1 MAKMIPHR
9 AYETGSEGEDR
20 IFESLQTRLPDAY
33 TVFHSVR
40 WIGSDRKRSQG
51 EADFIVFHPQKGLL
65 IIEVKAGIISVD
77 NNRTWYQ
84 TNRNTN
90 VTKAIF
96 DPEKQADE
104 SKFKFISLLGNLNC
118 LVCHAVWFPSVSFPK
133 NNLPPNYHPDMILDG
148 ESVLN
153 PEKAIEKALAYWG
166 KQHNRSTQLN
176 KSQEEFLIQKIA
188 PTLNLLPSLK
198 LDFDN
203 REDRFVK
210 LTTEQIRILDFL
222 KLQQK
227 AAISGSAGT
236 GKTFIALEK
245 ARQLN
250 QEGAKVLFLC
260 YNRLL
265 ADFLKD
271 NFSHYGF
278 QISTFDSLTRKYI
291 GEQKDFKLA
300 RAKFLEY
307 LIDNDNDFDYTDV
320 IIDEGQDFENDWLE
334 YLDFRISKDN
344 CFYVF
349 YDQQQC
355 LYSDELSNW
364 LKNAP
369 CRLTL
374 TINCRNTEAIAK
386 TAYGSLGKS
395 SQNQPNLSGIEG
407 QQPEIIS
414 ILEPKELSKWID
426 STVNKY
432 ILETKTD
439 PSNVAVI
446 TMETY
451 SKSILDQVSMYS
463 KLNYADSK
471 LKGKVCKTTARKFKG
486 LEADLVI
493 ITDLDWNALVD
504 VTYRKLFY
512 TSCSRAKHNLYIVSQ
527 GIDTIDIDF
536 VLKQIQSDDSKRKGK
551 RRFLKLF
558 NLKENEVIRY

>member
-1 MAKMIPHR
+1 MAKMIPHT

-20 IFESLQTRLPDAY
+20 IFESLQTSLPDNY

-51 EADFIVFHPQKGLL
+51 EADFIVFHPQKGVL

-84 TNRNTN
+84 TNRNTGI
-90 VTKAIF
+90 KKEIF

-104 SKFKFISLLGNLNC
+104 SKFKFIALLGNINC

-153 PEKAIEKALAYWG
+153 PEKAIENVFNYWS
-166 KQHNRSTQLN
+166 KQLKRTTQLN
-176 KSQEEFLIQKIA
+176 KAQEESVIQKIA

-203 REDRFVK
+203 REQRFVK
-210 LTTEQIRILDFL
+210 LTNEQIRILDFL

-245 ARQLN
+245 ARQLH
-250 QEGAKVLFLC
+250 QEGAKVVFLC
-260 YNRLL
+260 FNRLL

-278 QISTFDSLTRKYI
+278 YISTFDSLARKYV
-291 GEQKDFKLA
+291 GEQRDFKISQ
-300 RAKFLEY
+300 AKFLDY
-307 LIDNDNDFDYTDV
+307 LVDKENDFEFTDV

-334 YLDFRISKDN
+334 YLDYRISNEN

-355 LYSDELSNW
+355 LYSDDLSNW

-374 TINCRNTEAIAK
+374 TVNCRNTEAIAK
-386 TAYGSLGKS
+386 TAYGSLGKTP
-395 SQNQPNLSGIEG
+395 NQPNLSGIDGE
-407 QQPEIIS
+407 QPEIIS
-414 ILEPKELSKWID
+414 VLEPKSLAKHID
-426 STVNKY
+426 TLVNKY
-432 ILETKTD
+432 IIETKTD
-439 PSNVAVI
+439 PSNIAII
-446 TMETY
+446 TMASYMDSLLEQM
-451 SKSILDQVSMYS
+451 SAFS

-471 LKGKVCKTTARKFKG
+471 QKGKVCKTTARKFKG

-493 ITDLDWNALVD
+493 ITDIDWNSLTE

-512 TSCSRAKHNLYIVSQ
+512 TSCSRAKHNLYLVSQ
-527 GIDTIDIDF
+527 ELDTIDTDF
-536 VLKQIQSDDSKRKGK
+536 ILKQIQSEDSKRKGK

-558 NLKENEVIRY
+558 NLKENEVIRH

>member
-1 MAKMIPHR
+1 MAKMIPHT

-20 IFESLQTRLPDAY
+20 IFESLQTSLPDTY

-40 WIGSDRKRSQG
+40 WIGSDRRRSQG
-51 EADFIVFHPQKGLL
+51 EADFIVFHPQKGVL

-84 TNRNTN
+84 TNRNTGI
-90 VTKAIF
+90 KKEIF

-104 SKFKFISLLGNLNC
+104 SKFKFIALLGTINC

-153 PEKAIEKALAYWG
+153 PEKAIENVFNYWS
-166 KQHNRSTQLN
+166 KQLNRTTQLN
-176 KSQEEFLIQKIA
+176 KSQEESVIQKIA

-203 REDRFVK
+203 REQRFVK
-210 LTTEQIRILDFL
+210 LTNEQIRILDFL

-245 ARQLN
+245 ARQLH
-250 QEGAKVLFLC
+250 QEGAKVVFLC
-260 YNRLL
+260 FNRLL

-278 QISTFDSLTRKYI
+278 YISTFDSLARIYV
-291 GEQKDFKLA
+291 GEQRDFKISQ
-300 RAKFLEY
+300 AKFLDY
-307 LIDNDNDFDYTDV
+307 LVDRENDFEFTDV

-334 YLDFRISKDN
+334 YLDYRISNEN

-355 LYSDELSNW
+355 LYSDDLSNW

-374 TINCRNTEAIAK
+374 TVNCRNTEAIAK
-386 TAYGSLGKS
+386 TAYGSLGKTP
-395 SQNQPNLSGIEG
+395 NQPNLSGIDGE
-407 QQPEIIS
+407 QPEIIS
-414 ILEPKELSKWID
+414 VLEPKSLAKHID
-426 STVNKY
+426 TLVNKY
-432 ILETKTD
+432 IIETKTD
-439 PSNVAVI
+439 QSNIAII
-446 TMETY
+446 TMASYMDSLLEQM
-451 SKSILDQVSMYS
+451 SAFS

-471 LKGKVCKTTARKFKG
+471 QKGKVCKTTARKFKG

-493 ITDLDWNALVD
+493 ITDIDWNALTE

-512 TSCSRAKHNLYIVSQ
+512 TSCSRAKHNLYLVSQ
-527 GIDTIDIDF
+527 ELDTIDTDF
-536 VLKQIQSDDSKRKGK
+536 ILKQIQSEDSKRKGK

-558 NLKENEVIRY
+558 NLKENEVIRH

>member
-1 MAKMIPHR
+1 MAKMIPHT

-20 IFESLQTRLPDAY
+20 IFESLQTSLPDAY

-51 EADFIVFHPQKGLL
+51 EADFIVFHPQKGVL

-84 TNRNTN
+84 TNRNTGI
-90 VTKAIF
+90 KKEIF

-104 SKFKFISLLGNLNC
+104 SKFKFIALLGNINC

-153 PEKAIEKALAYWG
+153 PEKAIENVFNYWS
-166 KQHNRSTQLN
+166 KELNRTTQLN
-176 KSQEEFLIQKIA
+176 KAQEESVIQKIA

-203 REDRFVK
+203 REQRFVK
-210 LTTEQIRILDFL
+210 LTNEQIRILDFL

-245 ARQLN
+245 ARQLH
-250 QEGAKVLFLC
+250 QEGAKVVFLC
-260 YNRLL
+260 FNRLL

-278 QISTFDSLTRKYI
+278 YISTFDSLARKYV
-291 GEQKDFKLA
+291 GEQRDFKISQ
-300 RAKFLEY
+300 AKFLDY
-307 LIDNDNDFDYTDV
+307 LVDKENDFEFTDV

-334 YLDFRISKDN
+334 YLDYRISNEN

-355 LYSDELSNW
+355 LYSDDLSNW

-374 TINCRNTEAIAK
+374 TVNCRNTEAIAK
-386 TAYGSLGKS
+386 TAYGSLGKTP
-395 SQNQPNLSGIEG
+395 NQPNLSGIDGE
-407 QQPEIIS
+407 QPEIIS
-414 ILEPKELSKWID
+414 VLEPKSLAKHID
-426 STVNKY
+426 TLVNKY
-432 ILETKTD
+432 IIETKTD
-439 PSNVAVI
+439 PSNIAII
-446 TMETY
+446 TMASYMDSLLEQM
-451 SKSILDQVSMYS
+451 SAFS

-471 LKGKVCKTTARKFKG
+471 QKGKVCKTTARKFKG

-493 ITDLDWNALVD
+493 ITDIDWNSLTE

-512 TSCSRAKHNLYIVSQ
+512 TSCSRAKHNLYLVSQ
-527 GIDTIDIDF
+527 ELDTIDTDF
-536 VLKQIQSDDSKRKGK
+536 ILKQIQSEDSKRKGK

-558 NLKENEVIRY
+558 NLKENEVIRH

>member
-1 MAKMIPHR
+1 MAKMIPHT
-9 AYETGSEGEDR
+9 AYETASEGEDR
-20 IFESLQTRLPDAY
+20 IFESLQTSLPDSY

-51 EADFIVFHPQKGLL
+51 EADFIVFHPQKGVL

-84 TNRNTN
+84 TNRNTGI
-90 VTKAIF
+90 KKEIF

-104 SKFKFISLLGNLNC
+104 SKFKFIALLGNINC

-153 PEKAIEKALAYWG
+153 PEKAIENVFNYWS
-166 KQHNRSTQLN
+166 KELNRTTQLN
-176 KSQEEFLIQKIA
+176 KAQEESVIQKIA

-203 REDRFVK
+203 REQRFVK
-210 LTTEQIRILDFL
+210 LTNEQIRILDFL

-245 ARQLN
+245 ARQLH
-250 QEGAKVLFLC
+250 QEGAKVVFLC
-260 YNRLL
+260 FNRLL

-278 QISTFDSLTRKYI
+278 YISTFDSLARKYV
-291 GEQKDFKLA
+291 GEQRDFKISQ
-300 RAKFLEY
+300 AKFLDY
-307 LIDNDNDFDYTDV
+307 LVDKENDFEFTDV

-334 YLDFRISKDN
+334 YLDYRISNEN

-355 LYSDELSNW
+355 LYSDDLSNW

-374 TINCRNTEAIAK
+374 TVNCRNTEAIAK
-386 TAYGSLGKS
+386 TAYGSLGKTP
-395 SQNQPNLSGIEG
+395 NQPNLSGIDGE
-407 QQPEIIS
+407 QPEIIS
-414 ILEPKELSKWID
+414 VLEPKSLAKHID
-426 STVNKY
+426 TLVNKY
-432 ILETKTD
+432 IIETKTD
-439 PSNVAVI
+439 PSNIAII
-446 TMETY
+446 TMASYMDSLLEQM
-451 SKSILDQVSMYS
+451 SAFS

-471 LKGKVCKTTARKFKG
+471 QKGKVCKTTARKFKG

-493 ITDLDWNALVD
+493 ITDIDWNSLTE

-512 TSCSRAKHNLYIVSQ
+512 TSCSRAKHNLYLVSQ
-527 GIDTIDIDF
+527 ELDTIDTDF
-536 VLKQIQSDDSKRKGK
+536 ILKQIQSEDSKRKGK

-558 NLKENEVIRY
+558 NLKENEVIRH

>member
-1 MAKMIPHR
+1 MAKMIPHT

-20 IFESLQTRLPDAY
+20 IFESLQTSLPDTY

-51 EADFIVFHPQKGLL
+51 EADFIVFHPQKGVL

-77 NNRTWYQ
+77 NDRTWYQ
-84 TNRNTN
+84 TNRNTGI
-90 VTKAIF
+90 KKEIF

-104 SKFKFISLLGNLNC
+104 SKFKFIALLGNINC

-133 NNLPPNYHPDMILDG
+133 NNLPPNYHSDMILDG

-153 PEKAIEKALAYWG
+153 PEKAIENVFNYWS
-166 KQHNRSTQLN
+166 KQLNRTTQLN
-176 KSQEEFLIQKIA
+176 KSQEESVIQKIA

-203 REDRFVK
+203 REQRFVK
-210 LTTEQIRILDFL
+210 LTNEQIRILDFL
-222 KLQQK
+222 KLQPK

-245 ARQLN
+245 ARQLH
-250 QEGAKVLFLC
+250 QEGAKVVFLC
-260 YNRLL
+260 FNRLL

-278 QISTFDSLTRKYI
+278 YISTFDSLARKYV
-291 GEQKDFKLA
+291 GEQRDFKISQ
-300 RAKFLEY
+300 AKFLDY
-307 LIDNDNDFDYTDV
+307 LVDKENDFEFTDV

-334 YLDFRISKDN
+334 YLDYRISNEN

-355 LYSDELSNW
+355 LYSDDLSNW

-374 TINCRNTEAIAK
+374 TVNCRNTEAIAK
-386 TAYGSLGKS
+386 TAYGSLGKTP
-395 SQNQPNLSGIEG
+395 NQPNLSGIDGE
-407 QQPEIIS
+407 QPEIIS
-414 ILEPKELSKWID
+414 VLEPKNLAKHID
-426 STVNKY
+426 TLVNKY
-432 ILETKTD
+432 IIETKTD
-439 PSNVAVI
+439 PSNIAII
-446 TMETY
+446 TMASYIDSLLEQM
-451 SKSILDQVSMYS
+451 SAFS

-471 LKGKVCKTTARKFKG
+471 QKGKVCKTTARKFKG

-493 ITDLDWNALVD
+493 ITDIDWNALTE

-512 TSCSRAKHNLYIVSQ
+512 TSCSRAKHNLYLVSQ
-527 GIDTIDIDF
+527 ELDTIDTDF
-536 VLKQIQSDDSKRKGK
+536 ILKQIQSEDSKRKGK

-558 NLKENEVIRY
+558 NLKENEVIRH

>member
-1 MAKMIPHR
+1 MAKMIPHT

-20 IFESLQTRLPDAY
+20 IFESLQSQLPNTY

-40 WIGSDRKRSQG
+40 WIGSDRRRSQG
-51 EADFIVFHPQKGLL
+51 EADFIVFHPHKGVL
-65 IIEVKAGIISVD
+65 IIEVKAGLIAVD

-84 TNRNTN
+84 TNRNTGI
-90 VTKAIF
+90 KKEIF

-104 SKFKFISLLGNLNC
+104 SKFKFIALLGNINC

-133 NNLPPNYHPDMILDG
+133 NNLPPNYHPDMVLDG
-148 ESVLN
+148 DSILN
-153 PEKAIEKALAYWG
+153 SEKAIENAFNYWS
-166 KQHNRSTQLN
+166 KQLNRTTQLN
-176 KSQEEFLIQKIA
+176 KSQEEVVIQKIA
-188 PTLNLLPSLK
+188 PTLNLVPSLK
-198 LDFDN
+198 LDYDN
-203 REDRFVK
+203 REERFVK
-210 LTTEQIRILDFL
+210 LTNEQIRILDFL

-245 ARQLN
+245 AKQLH
-250 QEGAKVLFLC
+250 QEGAKVIFLC
-260 YNRLL
+260 FNRLL

-278 QISTFDSLTRKYI
+278 HISTFDGLARKYV
-291 GEQKDFKLA
+291 GEQRDFKLA
-300 RAKFLEY
+300 KAKFLDY
-307 LIDNDNDFDYTDV
+307 LIDKENDFEYTDV

-334 YLDFRISKDN
+334 YLDYRISNDN

-355 LYSDELSNW
+355 LYSDDLSNW

-395 SQNQPNLSGIEG
+395 QNQPNLSGIEG
-407 QQPEIIS
+407 EQAELITIVEPE
-414 ILEPKELSKWID
+414 ELAKWID
-426 STVNKY
+426 TNINKY
-432 ILETKTD
+432 LIETKTD
-439 PSNVAVI
+439 PSNAAVI
-446 TMETY
+446 TMAAYNGSALEQT
-451 SKSILDQVSMYS
+451 DVHS
-463 KLNYADSK
+463 KLNYAEGKS
-471 LKGKVCKTTARKFKG
+471 KGKVCRTTARKFKG
-486 LEADLVI
+486 LEADIVI
-493 ITDLDWNALVD
+493 ITDLDWNALED

-512 TSCSRAKHNLYIVSQ
+512 TSCSRAKHNLFIISQ
-527 GIDTIDIDF
+527 SIETINTEF

-558 NLKENEVIRY
+558 NLKENEVIRH

>member
-1 MAKMIPHR
+1 MAKMIPHT

-20 IFESLQTRLPDAY
+20 IFESLQTSLPDAY

-51 EADFIVFHPQKGLL
+51 EADFIVFHPQKGVL

-84 TNRNTN
+84 TNRNTGI
-90 VTKAIF
+90 KKEIF

-104 SKFKFISLLGNLNC
+104 SKFKFIALLGNINC

-153 PEKAIEKALAYWG
+153 PEKAIENVFNYWS
-166 KQHNRSTQLN
+166 KELNRTTQLN
-176 KSQEEFLIQKIA
+176 KAQEESVIQKIA

-203 REDRFVK
+203 REQRFVK
-210 LTTEQIRILDFL
+210 LTNEQIRILDFL

-245 ARQLN
+245 ARQLH
-250 QEGAKVLFLC
+250 QEGAKVVFLC
-260 YNRLL
+260 FNRLL

-278 QISTFDSLTRKYI
+278 YISTFDSLARKYV
-291 GEQKDFKLA
+291 GEQRDFKISQ
-300 RAKFLEY
+300 AKFLDY
-307 LIDNDNDFDYTDV
+307 LVDKENDFEFTDV

-334 YLDFRISKDN
+334 YLDYRISNEN

-355 LYSDELSNW
+355 LYSDDLSNW

-374 TINCRNTEAIAK
+374 TVNCRNTEAIAK
-386 TAYGSLGKS
+386 TAYGSLGKTP
-395 SQNQPNLSGIEG
+395 NQPNLSGIDGE
-407 QQPEIIS
+407 QPEIIS
-414 ILEPKELSKWID
+414 VLEPKSLAKHID
-426 STVNKY
+426 TLVNKY
-432 ILETKTD
+432 IIETKTD
-439 PSNVAVI
+439 PSNIAII
-446 TMETY
+446 TMASYMDSLLEQM
-451 SKSILDQVSMYS
+451 SAFS

-471 LKGKVCKTTARKFKG
+471 QKGKVCKTTARKFKG

-493 ITDLDWNALVD
+493 ITDIDWNALTE

-512 TSCSRAKHNLYIVSQ
+512 TSCSRAKHNLYLVSQ
-527 GIDTIDIDF
+527 ELDTIDTDF
-536 VLKQIQSDDSKRKGK
+536 ILKQIQSEDSKRKGK

-558 NLKENEVIRY
+558 NLKENEVIRH

>member
-1 MAKMIPHR
+1 MAKMIPHK

-20 IFESLQTRLPDAY
+20 IFESLQMQLPNDY

-51 EADFIVFHPQKGLL
+51 EADFIVFHPNKGVL
-65 IIEVKAGIISVD
+65 IIEVKAGIIAVD

-84 TNRNTN
+84 TNRNTGIQ
-90 VTKAIF
+90 KEIF

-104 SKFKFISLLGNLNC
+104 SKFKFISLLGNINC
-118 LVCHAVWFPSVSFPK
+118 LVCHAVWFPSVTFPK

-148 ESVLN
+148 ESVLDSK
-153 PEKAIEKALAYWG
+153 KAIEKVFNYWS
-166 KQHNRSTQLN
+166 NQLN
-176 KSQEEFLIQKIA
+176 RTTDLSKAQEDSIIQKIA
-188 PTLNLLPSLK
+188 PTLNLIPSLK
-198 LDFDN
+198 LDYNN
-203 REDRFVK
+203 REERFVK
-210 LTTEQIRILDFL
+210 LTNEQIKILDFL

-245 ARQLN
+245 ARQLH
-250 QEGAKVLFLC
+250 QEGSKVLFLC

-278 QISTFDSLTRKYI
+278 HISTFDSLARKYV
-291 GEQKDFKLA
+291 GEQRDFKLA
-300 RAKFLEY
+300 QAKFLDY
-307 LIDNDNDFDYTDV
+307 LIEKDNDFDYTDI

-334 YLDFRISKDN
+334 YLDFRISNEN

-395 SQNQPNLSGIEG
+395 QNQPNLSGIEG
-407 QQPEIIS
+407 EQPEVIS
-414 ILEPKELSKWID
+414 ILEPKELAKWID
-426 STVNKY
+426 TTVNRY
-432 ILETKTD
+432 LIETKTD
-439 PSNVAVI
+439 PSNVAII
-446 TMETY
+446 TMTSYINSVLEEA
-451 SKSILDQVSMYS
+451 SSFS
-463 KLNYADSK
+463 KLNYHESK
-471 LKGKVCKTTARKFKG
+471 SKGKICKTTARKFKG

-493 ITDLDWNALVD
+493 ITDLDWNALED

-527 GIDTIDIDF
+527 DIDSIDIDII
-536 VLKQIQSDDSKRKGK
+536 LKHIQSDDSKRKGK
-551 RRFLKLF
+551 RRFLKLL
-558 NLKENEVIRY
+558 NLKENEVIRHK

>member
-1 MAKMIPHR
+1 MAKMIPHT

-20 IFESLQTRLPDAY
+20 IFESLQTQLPNSY

-40 WIGSDRKRSQG
+40 WIGSDRRRSQG
-51 EADFIVFHPQKGLL
+51 EADFIVFHPQKGVL
-65 IIEVKAGIISVD
+65 IIEVKAGLIAVD
-77 NNRTWYQ
+77 SNRTWYQ
-84 TNRNTN
+84 TNRNTGIE
-90 VTKAIF
+90 KEIF

-104 SKFKFISLLGNLNC
+104 SKFKFISLLGNINC

-148 ESVLN
+148 EAILN
-153 PEKAIEKALAYWG
+153 PEKTIENVFNYWS
-166 KQHNRSTQLN
+166 KQLNRTTQLN
-176 KSQEEFLIQKIA
+176 QSEEDIVIQKIA

-198 LDFDN
+198 LDYDN
-203 REDRFVK
+203 REERFVK
-210 LTTEQIRILDFL
+210 LTNEQIRILDFL

-245 ARQLN
+245 ARQLH
-250 QEGAKVLFLC
+250 QEGAKVVFLC
-260 YNRLL
+260 FNRLL

-278 QISTFDSLTRKYI
+278 YISTFDSLARKYV
-291 GEQKDFKLA
+291 GEQRDFKLTQ
-300 RAKFLEY
+300 AKFLDY
-307 LIDNDNDFDYTDV
+307 LIDKENDFEYTDV

-334 YLDFRISKDN
+334 YLDYRVSSEN

-395 SQNQPNLSGIEG
+395 QNQPNLSGIEG
-407 QQPEIIS
+407 EQPEIIS
-414 ILEPKELSKWID
+414 ILEPKELAKWLDKTI
-426 STVNKY
+426 NKY
-432 ILETKTD
+432 LIETKTD
-439 PSNVAVI
+439 PCNVAVI
-446 TMETY
+446 TMTTY
-451 SKSILDQVSMYS
+451 GNSVLEQTGLHS
-463 KLNYADSK
+463 KLNYVESK
-471 LKGKVCKTTARKFKG
+471 TKGKICRTTARKFKG
-486 LEADLVI
+486 LEADLVV
-493 ITDLDWNALVD
+493 ITDLDWNALED

-512 TSCSRAKHNLYIVSQ
+512 TSCSRAKHNLYIISQ
-527 GIDTIDIDF
+527 KIDKIDIEF

-558 NLKENEVIRY
+558 NLKENEVIRH

>member
-1 MAKMIPHR
+1 MAKMIPNTT
-9 AYETGSEGEDR
+9 YETGSEGEDR
-20 IFESLQTRLPDAY
+20 IFESLQTSLPDTY

-51 EADFIVFHPQKGLL
+51 EADFIVFHPQKGVL

-84 TNRNTN
+84 TNRNTGI
-90 VTKAIF
+90 KKEIF

-104 SKFKFISLLGNLNC
+104 SKFKFIALLGNINC

-153 PEKAIEKALAYWG
+153 PDKAIENVFNYWS
-166 KQHNRSTQLN
+166 KQLNRTTQLN
-176 KSQEEFLIQKIA
+176 KSQEESVIQKIA

-203 REDRFVK
+203 REQRFVK
-210 LTTEQIRILDFL
+210 LTNEQIRILDFL

-245 ARQLN
+245 ARQLH
-250 QEGAKVLFLC
+250 QEGAKVVFLC
-260 YNRLL
+260 FNRLL

-278 QISTFDSLTRKYI
+278 YISTFDSLARKYV
-291 GEQKDFKLA
+291 GEQRDFKISQ
-300 RAKFLEY
+300 AKFLDY
-307 LIDNDNDFDYTDV
+307 LVDKENDFEFTDV

-334 YLDFRISKDN
+334 YLDYRISNEN

-355 LYSDELSNW
+355 LYSDDLSNW

-374 TINCRNTEAIAK
+374 TVNCRNTEAIAK
-386 TAYGSLGKS
+386 TAYGSLGKTP
-395 SQNQPNLSGIEG
+395 NQPNLSGIDGE
-407 QQPEIIS
+407 QPEIIS
-414 ILEPKELSKWID
+414 VLEPKSLAKHID
-426 STVNKY
+426 TLVNKY
-432 ILETKTD
+432 IIETKTD
-439 PSNVAVI
+439 PSNIAII
-446 TMETY
+446 TM
-451 SKSILDQVSMYS
+451 VSYMDSLLEQMSAFS

-471 LKGKVCKTTARKFKG
+471 QKGKVCKTTARKFKG

-493 ITDLDWNALVD
+493 ITDIDWNALTE

-512 TSCSRAKHNLYIVSQ
+512 TSCSRAKHNLYLVSQ
-527 GIDTIDIDF
+527 ELDTIDTDF
-536 VLKQIQSDDSKRKGK
+536 ILKQIQSEDSKRKGK

-558 NLKENEVIRY
+558 NLKENEVIRH

>member
-1 MAKMIPHR
+1 MAKMIPHK

-20 IFESLQTRLPDAY
+20 IFESLQMQLPNDY

-51 EADFIVFHPQKGLL
+51 EADFIVFHPNKGVL
-65 IIEVKAGIISVD
+65 IIEVKAGIIAVD

-84 TNRNTN
+84 TNRNTGIQ
-90 VTKAIF
+90 KEIF

-104 SKFKFISLLGNLNC
+104 SKFKFISLLGNINC
-118 LVCHAVWFPSVSFPK
+118 LVCHAVWFPSVTFPK
-133 NNLPPNYHPDMILDG
+133 NNLSPNYHPDMILDG
-148 ESVLN
+148 ESVLDSK
-153 PEKAIEKALAYWG
+153 KAIEKVFNYWS
-166 KQHNRSTQLN
+166 NQLN
-176 KSQEEFLIQKIA
+176 RTTNLSKIQEDSIIQKIA
-188 PTLNLLPSLK
+188 PTLNLIPSLK
-198 LDFDN
+198 LDYNN
-203 REDRFVK
+203 REERFVK
-210 LTTEQIRILDFL
+210 LTNEQIKILDFL

-245 ARQLN
+245 ARQLH
-250 QEGAKVLFLC
+250 QEGSKVLFLC

-278 QISTFDSLTRKYI
+278 HISTFDSLARKYV
-291 GEQKDFKLA
+291 GEQRDFKLA
-300 RAKFLEY
+300 QAKFLDY
-307 LIDNDNDFDYTDV
+307 LIEKDNDFDYTDI

-334 YLDFRISKDN
+334 YLDFRISNVN

-395 SQNQPNLSGIEG
+395 QNQPNLSGIEG
-407 QQPEIIS
+407 EQPEVIS
-414 ILEPKELSKWID
+414 ILEPKELAKWID
-426 STVNKY
+426 STVNRY
-432 ILETKTD
+432 LIETKTD
-439 PSNVAVI
+439 PSNVAII
-446 TMETY
+446 TMTSYINSVLEQASSFSKLICHE
-451 SKSILDQVSMYS
+451 SKS
-463 KLNYADSK
+463 
-471 LKGKVCKTTARKFKG
+471 KGKICKTTARKFKG

-493 ITDLDWNALVD
+493 ITDLDWNALED

-527 GIDTIDIDF
+527 DIDSIDIDII
-536 VLKQIQSDDSKRKGK
+536 LKHIQSDDSKRKGK
-551 RRFLKLF
+551 RRFLKLL
-558 NLKENEVIRY
+558 NLKENEVIRHK

>member
-1 MAKMIPHR
+1 MAKMIPHT

-20 IFESLQTRLPDAY
+20 IFESLQTSLPDSY

-51 EADFIVFHPQKGLL
+51 EADFIVFHPQKGVL

-84 TNRNTN
+84 TNRNTGI
-90 VTKAIF
+90 KKEIF

-104 SKFKFISLLGNLNC
+104 SKFKFIALLGNINC

-153 PEKAIEKALAYWG
+153 PEKAIENVFNYWS
-166 KQHNRSTQLN
+166 KQLKRTTQLN
-176 KSQEEFLIQKIA
+176 KAQEESVIQKIA

-203 REDRFVK
+203 REQRFVK
-210 LTTEQIRILDFL
+210 LTNEQIRILDFL

-245 ARQLN
+245 ARQLH
-250 QEGAKVLFLC
+250 QEGAKVVFLC
-260 YNRLL
+260 FNRLL

-278 QISTFDSLTRKYI
+278 YISTFDSLARKYV
-291 GEQKDFKLA
+291 GEQRDFKISQ
-300 RAKFLEY
+300 AKFLDY
-307 LIDNDNDFDYTDV
+307 LVDKENDFEFTDV

-334 YLDFRISKDN
+334 YLDYRISNEN

-355 LYSDELSNW
+355 LYSDDLSNW

-374 TINCRNTEAIAK
+374 TVNCRNTEAIAK
-386 TAYGSLGKS
+386 TAYGSLGKTP
-395 SQNQPNLSGIEG
+395 NQPNLSGIDGE
-407 QQPEIIS
+407 QPEIIS
-414 ILEPKELSKWID
+414 VLEPKSLAKHID
-426 STVNKY
+426 TLVNKY
-432 ILETKTD
+432 IIETKTD
-439 PSNVAVI
+439 PSNIAII
-446 TMETY
+446 TMASYIDSLLEQM
-451 SKSILDQVSMYS
+451 SAFS

-471 LKGKVCKTTARKFKG
+471 QKGKVCKTTARKFKG

-493 ITDLDWNALVD
+493 ITDIDWNALTE

-512 TSCSRAKHNLYIVSQ
+512 TSCSRAKHNLYLVSQ
-527 GIDTIDIDF
+527 ELDTIDTDF
-536 VLKQIQSDDSKRKGK
+536 ILKQIQSEDSKRKGK

-558 NLKENEVIRY
+558 NLKENEVIRH

>member
-1 MAKMIPHR
+1 MAKMIPHT

-20 IFESLQTRLPDAY
+20 IFESLQTSLPDMY

-51 EADFIVFHPQKGLL
+51 EADFIVFHPQKGVL

-84 TNRNTN
+84 TNRNTGI
-90 VTKAIF
+90 KKEIF

-104 SKFKFISLLGNLNC
+104 SKFKFIALLGNINC
-118 LVCHAVWFPSVSFPK
+118 LVSHAVWFPSVSFPK

-153 PEKAIEKALAYWG
+153 PEKAIENVFNYWS
-166 KQHNRSTQLN
+166 KQLNRTTQLN
-176 KSQEEFLIQKIA
+176 KAQEESVIQKIA

-203 REDRFVK
+203 REQRFVK
-210 LTTEQIRILDFL
+210 LTNEQIRILDFL

-245 ARQLN
+245 ARQLH
-250 QEGAKVLFLC
+250 QEGAKVVFLC
-260 YNRLL
+260 FNRLL

-278 QISTFDSLTRKYI
+278 YISTFDSLARKYV
-291 GEQKDFKLA
+291 GEQRDFKISQ
-300 RAKFLEY
+300 AKFLDY
-307 LIDNDNDFDYTDV
+307 LVDKENDFEFTDV

-334 YLDFRISKDN
+334 YLDYRISNEN

-355 LYSDELSNW
+355 LYSDDLSNW

-374 TINCRNTEAIAK
+374 TVNCRNTEAIAK
-386 TAYGSLGKS
+386 TAYGSLGKTP
-395 SQNQPNLSGIEG
+395 NQPNLSGIDGE
-407 QQPEIIS
+407 QPEIIS
-414 ILEPKELSKWID
+414 VLEPKSLAKHID
-426 STVNKY
+426 TLVNKY
-432 ILETKTD
+432 IIETKTD
-439 PSNVAVI
+439 PSNIAII
-446 TMETY
+446 TMASYMDSLLEQM
-451 SKSILDQVSMYS
+451 SAFS

-471 LKGKVCKTTARKFKG
+471 QKGKVCKTTARKFKG

-493 ITDLDWNALVD
+493 ITDIDWNALTE

-512 TSCSRAKHNLYIVSQ
+512 TSCSRAKHNLYLVSQ
-527 GIDTIDIDF
+527 ELDTIDTDF
-536 VLKQIQSDDSKRKGK
+536 ILKQIQSEDSKRKGK

-558 NLKENEVIRY
+558 NLKENEVIRH

>member
-1 MAKMIPHR
+1 MAKMIPHT

-20 IFESLQTRLPDAY
+20 IFESLQTSLPDNY

-51 EADFIVFHPQKGLL
+51 EADFIVFHPQKGVL

-84 TNRNTN
+84 TNRNTGI
-90 VTKAIF
+90 KKEIF

-104 SKFKFISLLGNLNC
+104 SKFKFIALLGNINC

-153 PEKAIEKALAYWG
+153 PEKAIENVFNYWS
-166 KQHNRSTQLN
+166 KELNRTTQLN
-176 KSQEEFLIQKIA
+176 KAQEESVIQKIA

-203 REDRFVK
+203 REQRFVK
-210 LTTEQIRILDFL
+210 LTNEQIRILDFL

-245 ARQLN
+245 ARQLH
-250 QEGAKVLFLC
+250 QEGAKVVFLC
-260 YNRLL
+260 FNRLL

-278 QISTFDSLTRKYI
+278 YISTFDSLARKYV
-291 GEQKDFKLA
+291 GEQRDFKISQ
-300 RAKFLEY
+300 AKFLDY
-307 LIDNDNDFDYTDV
+307 LVDKENDFEFTDV

-334 YLDFRISKDN
+334 YLDYRISNEN

-355 LYSDELSNW
+355 LYSDDLSNW

-374 TINCRNTEAIAK
+374 TVNCRNTEAIAK
-386 TAYGSLGKS
+386 TAYGSLGKTP
-395 SQNQPNLSGIEG
+395 NQPNLSGIDGE
-407 QQPEIIS
+407 QPEIIS
-414 ILEPKELSKWID
+414 VLEPKSLAKHID
-426 STVNKY
+426 TLVNKY
-432 ILETKTD
+432 IIETKTD
-439 PSNVAVI
+439 PSNIAII
-446 TMETY
+446 TMASYMDSLLEQM
-451 SKSILDQVSMYS
+451 SAFS

-471 LKGKVCKTTARKFKG
+471 QKGKVCKTTARKFKG

-493 ITDLDWNALVD
+493 ITDIDWNSLTE

-512 TSCSRAKHNLYIVSQ
+512 TSCSRAKHNLYLVSQ
-527 GIDTIDIDF
+527 ELDTIDTDF
-536 VLKQIQSDDSKRKGK
+536 ILKQIQSEDSKRKGK

-558 NLKENEVIRY
+558 NLKENEVIRH